1 MRQQI
6 TNKLNNLIQYD
17 SNAKGYRYYVDGN
30 PKSSVT
36 TVIGKYKD
44 TGAFSFR
51 KRDKCLIALKNKLLS
66 QKKPLDEV
74 NALIEDIKREG
85 QRLEEVDMNIGSNM
99 HEFVELYLK
108 DKKPAL
114 SNEQPLQRMQQMF
127 MEWWPKQKFIVKA
140 IELPLYSPKYDR
152 AGCLDILVTKK
163 AWNGKLALMDFK
175 TSKDFYSD
183 QPTQLVTYKSFLEES
198 TDYKISKLAIVNIPK
213 DPNKKIS
220 MWALNMK
227 DEKKYFKA
235 FRCAMYLE
243 KLDKFFNKQ
252 KKEYKKKEGRNV

>member
-6 TNKLNNLIQYD
+6 TKKLNNLIQYD

-51 KRDKCLIALKNKLLS
+51 KRDKCIIALKNKLLS
-66 QKKPLDEV
+66 QKKPLDEI

-99 HEFVELYLK
+99 HEFIELYLK

-114 SNEQPLQRMQQMF
+114 SNDQPLQRMQKLF

-163 AWNGKLALMDFK
+163 AWNGQLALMDFK

-213 DPNKKIS
+213 DPNRKIS
-220 MWALNMK
+220 MWALDMK
-227 DEKKYFKA
+227 HESKYFKA

-243 KLDKFFNKQ
+243 KIDKFF
-252 KKEYKKKEGRNV
+252 

>member
-1 MRQQI
+1 
-6 TNKLNNLIQYD
+6 
-17 SNAKGYRYYVDGN
+17 
-30 PKSSVT
+30 
-36 TVIGKYKD
+36 
-44 TGAFSFR
+44 
-51 KRDKCLIALKNKLLS
+51 
-66 QKKPLDEV
+66 
-74 NALIEDIKREG
+74 
-85 QRLEEVDMNIGSNM
+85 
-99 HEFVELYLK
+99 
-108 DKKPAL
+108 
-114 SNEQPLQRMQQMF
+114 MQQMF

-213 DPNKKIS
+213 DPNKNIS

-227 DEKKYFKA
+227 HESKYFKA
-235 FRCAMYLE
+235 FRCAMYQII
-243 KLDKFFNKQ
+243 DKFFNKQ
-252 KKEYKKKEGRNV
+252 KKE